1 MDFFAALVTDDS
13 PVTIS
18 ENINRI
24 HVQGFWKFNSSFL
37 SDQSYVTKKVLFKP
51 LAVNKILFRMLN
63 ESENF

>member
-37 SDQSYVTKKVLFKP
+37 SDQSYVTKKSIIQTFGSKQ
-51 LAVNKILFRMLN
+51 
-63 ESENF
+63 NFIPNAK